1 MEKNNTKKSFKQVL
15 VDLTKMQCF
24 TAVVVIILMVA
35 FLTIASPVFMTWAN
49 IKNLFVAAAV
59 MGVLGCGTTVG
70 MLMGALDISQYSA
83 TAFIGMCAATF
94 LNRGASSVTAILFCI
109 ICGLAIGALNGFVVT
124 RLRIV
129 PLIAT
134 VGTQYILRGFAY
146 IVGNGA
152 YVTFSNDFLSG
163 IGKGDVLG
171 IPTVVIIM
179 LITML
184 IYGFILR
191 KTTFGRKLYAV
202 GGNQKAAFLAGI
214 KPKNIMFKA
223 FMLNGLTDG
232 LAAILVISMFSSCN
246 PQYGTGADFDVIVSV
261 VLGGVSLSGGKGKLV
276 GTLLGILIMC
286 MISNMFSL
294 LGVSSYM
301 QTIVRGFVL
310 IAAVALDAARG
321 RGYLDN

>member
-202 GGNQKAAFLAGI
+202 GGSQKAAFLAGI